1 MNNQI
6 IKKCIEENELQL
18 SFWNKFSHY
27 SIVIFV
33 LIIPICAIV
42 YKIIDAINKT
52 ERPSKDGEIYVFVIP
67 IILSILFYLLQKKRL
82 SFKIVET
89 KLSMDEIYK
98 IVDET
103 AKELGWIINQKTNKY
118 LTANTKP
125 KFNSGSWGEQ
135 ITIIFIENKIL
146 VNSICALNKKNS
158 LVSMGRNKKNEQ
170 TFINNIKSHPL
181 TASPTDLGN

>member
-6 IKKCIEENELQL
+6 IKKCIKKNELQL
-18 SFWNKFSHY
+18 SFWNKISHY
-27 SIVIFV
+27 WAVIFA
-33 LIIPICAIV
+33 LIIPICSII

-52 ERPSKDGEIYVFVIP
+52 ERSSRDGEIYLFVIP
-67 IILSILFYLLQKKRL
+67 ITLSFLFYLLQKKRL

-89 KLSMDEIYK
+89 KLNIDEIYK

-103 AKELGWIINQKTNKY
+103 AKELGWIINKRTNKY
-118 LTANTKP
+118 LTANTNP
-125 KFNSGSWGEQ
+125 KFTSGSWGEQ

-146 VNSICALNKKNS
+146 VNSICDLNKKSS

-170 TFINNIKSHPL
+170 TFINNIKRASH
-181 TASPTDLGN
+181 